1 MTIAEARANAQSDPV
16 PILTARWGE
25 VTATARQRVAA
36 LTDSL
41 RELERLSEQLGAH
54 DLTIGTDLG
63 AVGNAARAAFV
74 SIEEHKV
81 KHDHDFQLPKAS

>member
-1 MTIAEARANAQSDPV
+1 MTIAEARAIAQSDPV

-25 VTATARQRVAA
+25 LTATARQRVAA

-41 RELERLSEQLGAH
+41 RELERLEEQLAAH

-63 AVGNAARAAFV
+63 PIGNAARAAYTTTQ
-74 SIEEHKV
+74 EHTAR
-81 KHDHDFQLPKAS
+81 HDHDFALPKAS